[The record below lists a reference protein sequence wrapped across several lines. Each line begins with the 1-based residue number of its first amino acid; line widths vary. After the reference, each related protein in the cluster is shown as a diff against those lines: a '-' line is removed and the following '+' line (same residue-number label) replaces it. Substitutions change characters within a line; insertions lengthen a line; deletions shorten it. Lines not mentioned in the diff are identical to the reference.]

1 MCRVQS
7 TKNEEKRPTLFPLFL
22 FAGTSLVVLSSL
34 EKCSLSPRV
43 VFAEEIVSDDGAVPI
58 LSFFSLSFLPALLYR
73 LSRIRIVSFS
83 TVEVYTLRLF
93 NPEKGNVESIFLNRE

>member
-58 LSFFSLSFLPALLYR
+58 LSFFFSLFLARSSLPTYPD
-73 LSRIRIVSFS
+73 SDCQFQWK
-83 TVEVYTLRLF
+83 YTLRLF